1 MQLAPID
8 SAGHRAVHCEFS
20 REREEVAQDGLAMRM
35 VSVVALDMKLDAEY
49 RAIYPLNCL
58 NR

>member
-8 SAGHRAVHCEFS
+8 SAGHKAVRGEFS
-20 REREEVAQDGLAMRM
+20 REREEAAQDCLTMRM
-35 VSVVALDMKLDAEY
+35 VGVVALDMTLDAEY
-49 RAIYPLNCL
+49 RAIYPLDCL